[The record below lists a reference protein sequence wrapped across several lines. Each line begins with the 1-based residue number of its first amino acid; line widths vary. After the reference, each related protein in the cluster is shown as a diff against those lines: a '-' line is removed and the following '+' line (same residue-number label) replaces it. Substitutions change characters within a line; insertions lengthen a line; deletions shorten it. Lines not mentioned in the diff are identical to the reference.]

1 MESTQNDRK
10 GTVRVDQAW
19 MARLF
24 YNIFPTKSRKD
35 TTVDD
40 YWESQSC
47 VIPCGT
53 SRDAGM
59 VDDA

>member
-1 MESTQNDRK
+1 MIGKERYALIK
-10 GTVRVDQAW
+10 HGW
-19 MARLF
+19 HILF

-47 VIPCGT
+47 VIPY
-53 SRDAGM
+53 SAVLVVM
-59 VDDA
+59 PWYVVDDA